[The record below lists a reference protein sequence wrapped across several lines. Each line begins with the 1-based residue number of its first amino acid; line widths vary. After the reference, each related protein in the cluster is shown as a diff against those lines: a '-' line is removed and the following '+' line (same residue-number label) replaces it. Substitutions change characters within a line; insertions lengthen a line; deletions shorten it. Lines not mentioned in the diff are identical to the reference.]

1 VGMEVDWVLAS
12 PCLYA
17 IVCSCYLLVVL
28 YLSTLMR
35 DGTLLSIWRPG
46 LFGVKGQ
53 KGPVSFFIPAKGS
66 YIWCT
71 MRTVPNP
78 QPPVLSREQ
87 IDWLTSCTSGKLS
100 HDSSTG
106 LVSVKGNFNCSL
118 QGLEDLKGVRFGT
131 VTGYFNADGNLFT
144 TLDGFPREILGH
156 LYLTSNLLTSLKN
169 GPREVGG
176 HLTLHD
182 NQLTSL
188 EGLPRKIGGELWVSS
203 NPVSEE
209 VLRKI
214 AHLMGGL
221 LYQNYLDSVELLWSE
236 IPIEDQALLY
246 RPNFYWIG
254 PEEKRKIEAFL
265 FYSNIKN
272 ML

>member
-1 VGMEVDWVLAS
+1 
-12 PCLYA
+12 
-17 IVCSCYLLVVL
+17 
-28 YLSTLMR
+28 
-35 DGTLLSIWRPG
+35 
-46 LFGVKGQ
+46 
-53 KGPVSFFIPAKGS
+53 
-66 YIWCT
+66 
-71 MRTVPNP
+71 MRTVPNS
-78 QPPVLSREQ
+78 QHPVLSREQ
-87 IDWLTSCTSGKLS
+87 IDWLSSCTSGKLS
-100 HDSSTG
+100 HDASTG

-118 QGLEDLKGVRFGT
+118 QGLKDLKGVRFGT
-131 VTGYFNADGNLFT
+131 VTGYFNGDGNLFT
-144 TLDGFPREILGH
+144 TLDGFPREVWGH
-156 LYLTSNLLTSLKN
+156 LYLTHNLLTSLKN
-169 GPREVGG
+169 APKEVGG
-176 HLTLHD
+176 HLTLND

-188 EGLPRKIGGELWVSS
+188 EGLPRKIGALLWVSM

-214 AHLMGGL
+214 ARLMKSRKS
-221 LYQNYLDSVELLWSE
+221 YLDSVELLWSE